1 MKMMLNN
8 LSMTDMLTHHTY
20 QRYAYR
26 LLLLLPVLLLL
37 WSCDR
42 TREDKGLE
50 YFPDMAHSLAYET
63 YTSNPVIND
72 GRTMLK
78 PVEGT
83 IPRGIIPMTELDVD
97 RSVDRPGTELINPL
111 TIDSK
116 VISDGGELY
125 GIFCINCHG
134 EKGDGKGNLYT
145 SGLYA
150 VPPRSLIDSVV
161 MVQTSGQIYYS
172 ISAGY
177 GVMGQHASLIRPDDR
192 WKIVA
197 YIEKM
202 IQNR

>member
-1 MKMMLNN
+1 MMLNN
-8 LSMTDMLTHHTY
+8 LSKTDMLKLHSY
-20 QRYAYR
+20 QKYSCR
-26 LLLLLPVLLLL
+26 LLFLLPAILLL

-63 YTSNPVIND
+63 YTTNPVLAD
-72 GRTMLK
+72 GRTMMK

-83 IPRGIIPMTELDVD
+83 IPRNMIPLADIEID
-97 RSVDRPGTELINPL
+97 RSVDRPGAEIISP
-111 TIDSK
+111 IIVDQK
-116 VISDGGELY
+116 VLDEGKELY

-145 SGLYA
+145 SGLYT
-150 VPPRSLIDSVV
+150 VPPRSLIDSTVIS
-161 MVQTSGQIYYS
+161 QTSGQIFYS

-177 GVMGQHASLIRPDDR
+177 GVMGQHASLIRTDDR

-202 IQNR
+202 IQKR